1 MSVRQI
7 LKANEIIAVV
17 PDARKAP
24 AVKLCLEGEIS
35 PWRRHLFCERIRL
48 PRFTSTQN
56 PPVCL
61 ARQRSLRLR
70 HELIHGCIGLREC
83 L

>member
-24 AVKLCLEGEIS
+24 AVKLCLEEKSVHGAGIYFANAS
-35 PWRRHLFCERIRL
+35 GCHGLPRHRIRQ
-48 PRFTSTQN
+48 F
-56 PPVCL
+56 
-61 ARQRSLRLR
+61 A
-70 HELIHGCIGLREC
+70 
-83 L
+83 